1 MNLTHNRLRFE
12 KVINAQ
18 SDSRSGLLV
27 ANEGRHL
34 LGLADAPG
42 KADMAGAIDKEVVDN
57 HLKMSR

>member
-1 MNLTHNRLRFE
+1 MKRFQFE
-12 KVINAQ
+12 KVIDAQ
-18 SDSRSGLLV
+18 CDSRSGLLV